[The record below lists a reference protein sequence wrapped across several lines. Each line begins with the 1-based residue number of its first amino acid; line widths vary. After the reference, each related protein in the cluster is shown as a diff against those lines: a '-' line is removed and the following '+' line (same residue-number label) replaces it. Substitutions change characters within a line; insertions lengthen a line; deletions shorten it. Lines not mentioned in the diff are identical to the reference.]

1 MVTPPKFQL
10 RVEVEPGPK
19 LSIARLATARTAF
32 IGRTLRGPV
41 GRPLII
47 KSFAEFQ
54 QAFGG
59 LWQPAPLGY
68 AVEQFFDNGG
78 REALIV
84 RVVNGARAATLSLR
98 AGESFLN
105 LQALRPG
112 ALEFLRASVDYD
124 AIPDSDTTHFNLT
137 IQRLRSQ
144 GTNHVDDQ
152 EIFRSVSM
160 RPGSATYL
168 PAVIAR
174 SQLVKLTGG
183 LPRRRPDR
191 TVNPSSGV
199 AHAYVQSNAD
209 GDDGAP
215 LCDYDLIGSEVEG
228 TGIFALSGVDY
239 FNFLC
244 IPPLSRGQDLGPG
257 VLLVAE
263 RYCALRRA
271 LLIVDPPAH
280 WHTADDALR
289 GLKDWQLTSENA
301 LMYFPHILAQDKLRG
316 QFESFAPCGAVAGML
331 ARSDEI
337 FPLWDPKRNEEAV
350 PRPGY
355 RPTCVVSDERR
366 NKLTRMGVNTIQAV
380 RSAARS
386 ALSPR
391 TLAAGRAVSADW
403 QYLSARRL
411 GLFIVNSIER
421 GTRWAAN
428 APAHAETGELVAQHV
443 RVFFEGL
450 YVAGAFGPRR
460 VDDAYFV
467 VVDERA
473 HAKGSSAAQFQFL
486 IGFAAAHGNGWHS
499 FRISHGPNGTKVQ
512 PVSTNRLNLAP
523 DSPAE
528 LDWVERIAK
537 KLQD

>member
-1 MVTPPKFQL
+1 MVTPPKFKL
-10 RVEVEPGPK
+10 RVEVEPGRK

-41 GRPLII
+41 GRPLAI

-84 RVVNGARAATLSLR
+84 RVVNGAHAASLNLS
-98 AGESFLN
+98 AGDSFLN
-105 LQALRPG
+105 FEALRPG
-112 ALEFLRASVDYD
+112 KLEFLRASVDYD
-124 AIPDSDTTHFNLT
+124 GISDSDTKHFNLT
-137 IQRLRSQ
+137 IQRVRAQ
-144 GTNHVDDQ
+144 GTSQVDDQ
-152 EIFRSVSM
+152 EIFRRVSM
-160 RPGSATYL
+160 LPGSDTYL
-168 PAVIAR
+168 PTVIAR

-199 AHAYVQSNAD
+199 AHAYVESNCD

-215 LCDYDLIGSEVEG
+215 LCDYDLIGSEVDG

-244 IPPLSRGQDLGPG
+244 IPPLSREQDLGPG

-263 RYCALRRA
+263 RYCARRRA

-289 GLKDWQLTSENA
+289 GLKEWQLPSENA
-301 LMYFPHILAQDKLRG
+301 LMYFPHILAKDKLRG
-316 QFESFAPCGAVAGML
+316 ELETFAPCGAVAGML

-337 FPLWDPKRNEEAV
+337 FSLWDGKRNDEAV

-366 NKLTRMGVNTIQAV
+366 KKLTALGVNIIQAV

-386 ALSPR
+386 GLSSR
-391 TLAAGRAVSADW
+391 TLAAGRAMSADW

-411 GLFIVNSIER
+411 ALFIVNSIER
-421 GTRWAAN
+421 GTRWAAK
-428 APAHAETGELVAQHV
+428 APANSETSEMVAQLV

-460 VDDAYFV
+460 VEDAFFV
-467 VVDERA
+467 VADERA
-473 HAKGSSAAQFQFL
+473 HAKRSPAAHFQFL
-486 IGFAAAHGNGWHS
+486 IGFAAAHGNGLHS
-499 FRISHGPNGTKVQ
+499 FRITHGPNGTEVQ
-512 PVSTNRLNLAP
+512 PVSANLLNLAP
-523 DSPAE
+523 HSPAE
-528 LDWVERIAK
+528 LDWPARIAK
-537 KLQD
+537 D